1 MIRKISILITISF
14 LSFPFNIGRAQ
25 HQLLMEKKV
34 DNNFR
39 ESTSG
44 PNQKRYT
51 EARFYYGMGIN
62 AGNTLYPV
70 KPLGNSELEFGLRYK
85 IKINSILSTGLG
97 AGYFY
102 QSYRVDQGQK
112 NFPDST
118 GYNREAFRINSL
130 KSNIFIRIN
139 FDPKRGNYTG
149 KYLETGLYGGWS
161 FNQKRILLT
170 RYDDTSE
177 SQINKS
183 KEIQSGLNYIEK
195 LQYGVFI
202 SLGISRYEIS
212 YRRRLSDL
220 ISRDSYQ
227 LDFTPNTLGISIG
240 FSL

>member
-1 MIRKISILITISF
+1 MIHKLSILLAISF
-14 LSFPFNIGRAQ
+14 LSFPFNPGRTQ

-34 DNNFR
+34 DNLM
-39 ESTSG
+39 ESTNG
-44 PNQKRYT
+44 PNLKRYM
-51 EARFYYGMGIN
+51 ESRLYYGMGVN
-62 AGNTLYPV
+62 AGNNLYPV

-85 IKINSILSTGLG
+85 VKINSILSTGLG

-102 QSYRVDQGQK
+102 QSYRVDQEQK
-112 NFPDST
+112 HFPDST
-118 GYNREAFRINSL
+118 RYNREAFRINSL
-130 KSNIFIRIN
+130 KSNFFIRIN
-139 FDPKRGNYTG
+139 FDPKRGNYIG
-149 KYLETGLYGGWS
+149 KYLETGLYGSWS
-161 FNQKRILLT
+161 FDQKRIMLS

-177 SQINKS
+177 SQISKS
-183 KEIQSGLNYIEK
+183 KEIQSGLSYIEK

-227 LDFTPNTLGISIG
+227 LDFTPNTLGVSIG